1 MGDLFKVFF
10 YTMLCI
16 CCMGVNTRASIV
28 AVHDPSIIIVYKDA
42 GGDSYPENDAAGTRT
57 KYYYIF
63 GTQLG
68 AAYSR
73 DMINWTSFT
82 PAFSV
87 NGVVTTNYLQ
97 VFKAAADWSRHTSSN
112 DLRGNLW
119 APDIIY
125 NKRMNKWCLYF
136 SVNGDDWL
144 SSVVMHTA
152 SRIEGPY
159 EYAGTVVYSGM
170 DNASNG
176 AGNADFQRVT
186 GLNSVS
192 TRYLR
197 DGGWHGD
204 YGSSCIDPSV
214 LYDEN
219 NRLWMV
225 YGSWSGGVF
234 LLKLDENT
242 GLRDYN
248 YNYGFTNTSADGTV
262 WNGSRLRYDPYMG
275 VHLSGGYYVS
285 GEGPY
290 IQYLTDTNGEG
301 YYYLFVTHGFYSP
314 EGGYTMRV
322 FRSKTID
329 GVYTDVT
336 GDNAVFDRY
345 IFNYGNNVQY
355 GFPIMQNF
363 RYNWWSVGQVAQGH
377 NSVLRDEDGSAYLV
391 YHTKYDNGTVH
402 HNVEVHQLFFNER
415 GWPLAAPFEYRTGFG
430 LGKNAYT
437 AEDIAGRYSVITH
450 NAVDYVSL
458 ATNREQELYINADGT
473 LSGTYTGT
481 WSYDYA
487 GGSQFLTL
495 VTTAGT
501 FYSVLCEQLMDGLSG
516 YTLAFTGMNPA
527 SERALWGYKHTGT
540 TIARTTY
547 YDNGR
552 LVIGTPDY
560 GLAWDAYSD
569 FHRTEISGDFEIEY
583 IFDNYTRAVENWH
596 NWAIALTSGGQ
607 TWYTRADAWSNS
619 TFTGSVVNYK
629 YGWNWE
635 TEFKE
640 VYKNKEV
647 RVKISKTGTS
657 ANVFAF
663 VGDQL
668 VYTSTA
674 TNCPSGNY
682 IVYLGGEAC
691 YLDVKKVSA
700 GSIGERQRVGTV
712 NDDGTYTVGF
722 NVARSQTIG
731 VSGDFELNYAFNNY
745 RDPVS
750 NDNWDNYIIRAISG
764 GQTMLLRAD
773 AYAMDVA
780 GSLNYS
786 YDWSWN
792 DFVSL
797 MSGANVELTIKR
809 KSDVVTY
816 NAVITA
822 RNGQVYNYNVTNT
835 GAPIYDMEFG
845 FTCEE
850 SMVDLFKAEIVE
862 YVKDDVVTGAIET
875 ESDRVERIKVYGGER
890 LFHIEATLAGQA
902 SVYSVEGR
910 LVATIA
916 YQKGLN
922 TYRGFD
928 PGVYIVDKNKVMV
941 Y

>member
-1 MGDLFKVFF
+1 
-10 YTMLCI
+10 
-16 CCMGVNTRASIV
+16 MGVNTRASIV

-42 GGDSYPENDAAGTRT
+42 GGNSYPENDAAGTRT

-910 LVATIA
+910 LVATIT

>member
-1 MGDLFKVFF
+1 MDKIFF
-10 YTMLCI
+10 CTIIYLYCVHF
-16 CCMGVNTRASIV
+16 CSHASTV

-42 GGDSYPENDAAGTRT
+42 GGNSYPENDAAGTRT

-73 DMINWTSFT
+73 DMINWTSFM
-82 PAFSV
+82 PVFSV
-87 NGVVTTNYLQ
+87 NSVVTTNYLQ
-97 VFKAAADWSRHTSSN
+97 AFKAAADWSRHTNSN

-125 NKRMNKWCLYF
+125 NKKMNKWCLYF

-186 GLNSVS
+186 GLSS
-192 TRYLR
+192 TPARYLHN
-197 DGGWHGD
+197 GGWHGD

-363 RYNWWSVGQVAQGH
+363 RYNWWNIGQVAQGH
-377 NSVLRDEDGSAYLV
+377 NSVLKDEDGSAYLV

-450 NAVDYVSL
+450 NAVDYVNL

-495 VTTAGT
+495 VTNAGT

-607 TWYTRADAWSNS
+607 TWYMRADAWSNS

-663 VGDQL
+663 VGDQP

-682 IVYLGGEAC
+682 VVYLGGEAC
-691 YLDVKKVSA
+691 YLDMKKVSA

-731 VSGDFELNYAFNNY
+731 VSGDFELIYTFNNY
-745 RDPVS
+745 RNPVS

-786 YDWSWN
+786 YDWGWN

-809 KSDVVTY
+809 KDDVITY

-835 GAPIYDMEFG
+835 GVSLYDMEFG

-862 YVKDDVVTGAIET
+862 YVKDDVVTGTIKT
-875 ESDRVERIKVYGGER
+875 ESDRAERIKVYGGER
-890 LFHIEATLAGQA
+890 LFHIEATLSGQA

-910 LVATIA
+910 LVTTIT

-922 TYRGFD
+922 TYRGFE
-928 PGVYIVDKNKVMV
+928 PGVYIVDKSKVFV

>member
-1 MGDLFKVFF
+1 
-10 YTMLCI
+10 
-16 CCMGVNTRASIV
+16 MGVNTRASIV

>member
-1 MGDLFKVFF
+1 MMGKFKMFF
-10 YTMLCI
+10 WIFSSFFFSTWEAN
-16 CCMGVNTRASIV
+16 GATVP
-28 AVHDPSIIIVYKDA
+28 VHDPSIIVVYKDA
-42 GGDSYPENDAAGTRT
+42 AGNSFPENDAAGSRT

-82 PAFSV
+82 PTFSV
-87 NGVVTTNYLQ
+87 NGSVTTNYLQ
-97 VFKAAADWSRHTSSN
+97 AFRAAADWSRHTTSN
-112 DLRGNLW
+112 NLRGNLW

-125 NKRMNKWCLYF
+125 NKRMNKWCLYY

-144 SSVVMHTA
+144 SSIVLHTA
-152 SRIEGPY
+152 SRVEGPY

-186 GLNSVS
+186 GLGS
-192 TRYLR
+192 TPARYLR
-197 DGGWHGD
+197 SGGWHGD

-214 LYDEN
+214 LYDES

-225 YGSWSGGVF
+225 YGSWSGGIF
-234 LLKLDENT
+234 LIKLDENT

-248 YNYGFTNTSADGTV
+248 YNYGFMNTSPDGTV
-262 WNGSRLRYDPYMG
+262 WNGARLRYDPYMG

-285 GEGPY
+285 GEGAY
-290 IQYLTDTNGEG
+290 IQYLTDTRGEG

-363 RYNWWSVGQVAQGH
+363 RYNWWNIGQVAQGH

-430 LGKNAYT
+430 LGKKVYT
-437 AEDIAGRYSVITH
+437 AEDIAGRYGVIAH
-450 NAVDYVSL
+450 HAVDYANL
-458 ATNREQELYINADGT
+458 ATNREEELYVNADGT
-473 LSGTYTGT
+473 LSGVYTGT
-481 WSYDYA
+481 WSYNYA
-487 GGSQFLTL
+487 DGSQFLTL
-495 VTTAGT
+495 ATNAGT
-501 FYSVLCEQLMDGLSG
+501 FYSVLCEQLMDGLSSH
-516 YTLAFTGMNPA
+516 TLAFTGMNPA
-527 SERALWGYKHTGT
+527 NERALWGYRRTGT
-540 TIARTTY
+540 TIAKTTY
-547 YDNGR
+547 YDNESM
-552 LVIGTPDY
+552 VIGTPDY
-560 GLAWDAYSD
+560 ALTWDAYSD

-583 IFDNYTRAVENWH
+583 VFDNYTRAVENWH

-607 TWYTRADAWSNS
+607 TWYMRADAWSNS
-619 TFTGSVVNYK
+619 TFTGSVVNYQ
-629 YGWNWE
+629 YEWNWE

-640 VYKNKEV
+640 VYRNKEV
-647 RVKISKTGTS
+647 RLKISKTGAS
-657 ANVFAF
+657 ANVFVF

-700 GSIGERQRVGTV
+700 GTIDERQRVGTV

-731 VSGDFELNYAFNNY
+731 VSGDFELVYTFNNY
-745 RDPVS
+745 RNPVS

-764 GQTMLLRAD
+764 SQTMLLRAD
-773 AYAMDVA
+773 AYAMDVV
-780 GSLNYS
+780 GNISYS
-786 YDWSWN
+786 YDWGWN
-792 DFVSL
+792 DFVTL
-797 MSGANVELTIKR
+797 MSGANIELTIRR
-809 KSDVVTY
+809 KNDVISY
-816 NAVITA
+816 HAAITA
-822 RNGQVYNYNVTNT
+822 RNGQVYNYTVINT
-835 GAPIYDMEFG
+835 DAPLYDMEFG
-845 FTCEE
+845 FTSEE
-850 SMVDLFKAEIVE
+850 SMVDLFRAEIVE
-862 YVKDDVVTGAIET
+862 YVKDDLVTGAVAT
-875 ESDRVERIKVYGGER
+875 DRGRNERIKIYGGER
-890 LFHIEATLAGQA
+890 LIHLDATSAGQA
-902 SVYSVEGR
+902 SVYSIEGR
-910 LVATIA
+910 LISTLR

-922 TYRGFD
+922 TYHGFE
-928 PGVYIVDKNKVMV
+928 PGVYMVDKSKVLV